1 MVTSECNGHPYSF
14 QCELTNATI
23 SYKGNDS
30 RMVLTTFLSRLGCD
44 MLLYH
49 PIQNKNI
56 ETLKYSK
63 PRGIPTCLWA
73 HQLAKIGYYIHSFN
87 PSKQNHIITKEPIV
101 SHQQHSH
108 IYLRLTE
115 QGNTIFRELQ

>member
-1 MVTSECNGHPYSF
+1 MKSEHPQFLSISLCNTQMTSSILAFTTTCS
-14 QCELTNATI
+14 NATL
-23 SYKGNDS
+23 SYKGYDS

-73 HQLAKIGYYIHSFN
+73 HQLAKIGYYTFVQSI
-87 PSKQNHIITKEPIV
+87 QTKSYNNKGTNRVAPTAFTHL
-101 SHQQHSH
+101 S
-108 IYLRLTE
+108 TT
-115 QGNTIFRELQ
+115 N